1 MKKALFVLIGILLAT
16 EAFATDI
23 ASCSN
28 PSGKAYY
35 PYLGLVPKNK
45 SGWGDDGIKGGVIN
59 VTVNAQGKYD
69 VLYLDA
75 TKEVIS
81 ATGDGASVLRF
92 AKGNKSFGVVLLYPL
107 GVVETYTFVKN
118 EAGELE
124 YLHTAAK
131 AGDGV
136 TIVKSSLFRGTCSYI
151 NFNQLK

>member
-1 MKKALFVLIGILLAT
+1 MLFAT
-16 EAFATDI
+16 EAFSADI

-35 PYLGLVPKNK
+35 PFLGLIPKNK
-45 SGWGDDGIKGGVIN
+45 SGWTEDGIKGGVIN
-59 VTVNAQGKYD
+59 VTVNAEGKYD
-69 VLYLDA
+69 VLFLDA

-81 ATGDGASVLRF
+81 ATGDGATVLPF
-92 AKGNKSFGVVLLYPL
+92 AKGNKSFGVVLLYPK

-118 EAGELE
+118 ESGILE

-131 AGDGV
+131 AGDAV
-136 TIVKSSLFRGTCSYI
+136 TMVKSSLFRGTCSYI